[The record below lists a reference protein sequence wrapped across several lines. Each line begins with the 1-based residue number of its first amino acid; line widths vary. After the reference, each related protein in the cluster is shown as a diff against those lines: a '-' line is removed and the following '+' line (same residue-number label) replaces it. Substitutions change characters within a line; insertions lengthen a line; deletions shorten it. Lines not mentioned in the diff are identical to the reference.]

1 MKIEVSI
8 GEVVDKMT
16 ILSIKENR
24 IRDEVKK
31 NNVSKENNYLKM
43 SLIEMG
49 YIDRFSKEID
59 ELTRINE
66 TLWDIEDKIREKEEK
81 KEFDSEFIELAR
93 AVYMTNDKRFEVKK
107 KINSMSD
114 SLFTE
119 EKSYAKY
126 N

>member
-24 IRDEVKK
+24 IKDELKK
-31 NNVSKENNYLKM
+31 NNISKENNYLKM
-43 SLIEMG
+43 SLAEMG
-49 YIDRFSKEID
+49 YIERFSKEID
-59 ELTRINE
+59 ELTIINE
-66 TLWDIEDKIREKEEK
+66 TLWDIEDKIREKEER

-93 AVYMTNDKRFEVKK
+93 AVYMTNDRRFEVKK
-107 KINSMSD
+107 KINEMSN
-114 SLFTE
+114 SSFKE

-126 N
+126 T

>member
-107 KINSMSD
+107 KINEMSN
-114 SLFTE
+114 SSFKE

-126 N
+126 S